1 MWSRLVFS
9 LRNPFLSKGLLQV
22 LAQVRD
28 RQVWGKLISYD
39 NGRESSIREHLNM
52 NVVKMKTWVNSPG
65 GPEAGSWNNLQSIS
79 ETRQGILIFIPIF
92 QIVTK

>member
-1 MWSRLVFS
+1 MNREMDNMWSRLVFS

-52 NVVKMKTWVNSPG
+52 NGLQNEDLGELSR
-65 GPEAGSWNNLQSIS
+65 GS
-79 ETRQGILIFIPIF
+79 
-92 QIVTK
+92 